1 MRRELYRLTM
11 NYFEL
16 FGLPLG
22 FEIDGAA
29 LSSRYRE
36 LQRAVH
42 PDNFASAREQERL
55 MAVQKTAEINDAFQ
69 TLKFPLTRAEY
80 LLRLQG
86 LELRGESTT
95 IKDPMFLM
103 EQLELREALEELPD
117 SADPDS
123 AAMALADRLAADR
136 KQMYGEFQAQYQA
149 QQWEAAADTVRK
161 LKFIHKLED
170 ELSLLEEQWAL

>member
-29 LSSRYRE
+29 LASRYRE

-69 TLKFPLTRAEY
+69 TLKSPLGRAEY
-80 LLRLQG
+80 LLRLNG

-103 EQLELREALEELPD
+103 EQLELREAMAELPD
-117 SADPDS
+117 SDDPES
-123 AAMALADRLAADR
+123 AAMDLADRLAGDR
-136 KQMYGEFQAQYQA
+136 KAMFAEFQRQFAE
-149 QQWEAAADTVRK
+149 QQWDGAADTVRK

-170 ELSLLEEQWAL
+170 ELSLLEEQWAQ